1 MNPRVKNVTARGNY
15 KLLIEFENG
24 EKKIFD
30 MSPYL
35 NFGVFTELRDKSYF
49 KQVKP
54 FMGSIVW
61 PHGQDV
67 CPDTLYIESKV
78 SHNIPLSARVLQLFF
93 IVFIIFIFA
102 QR

>member
-78 SHNIPLSARVLQLFF
+78 SHNNSLHRIQNLALLNR
-93 IVFIIFIFA
+93 
-102 QR
+102 